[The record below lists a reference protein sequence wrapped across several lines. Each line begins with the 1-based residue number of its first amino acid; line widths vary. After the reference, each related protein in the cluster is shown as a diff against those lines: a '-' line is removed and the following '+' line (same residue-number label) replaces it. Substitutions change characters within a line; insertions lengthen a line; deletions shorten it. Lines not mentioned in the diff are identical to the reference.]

1 MGMQEMLNE
10 EIKTEFEA
18 LKKAKPGDD
27 THRTTVD
34 SLAKLMDRAIELKRI
49 EANSEELCNSREVET
64 DLKIQQMND
73 EKKDRLIKNIMA
85 GARDVAMIVVT
96 IWGTVASMNF
106 EKEGTITTSAG
117 RKHLNMIL
125 SLFK

>member
-64 DLKIQQMND
+64 DLKIQQVKYD
-73 EKKDRLIKNIMA
+73 KKDRVIKKMMA
-85 GARDVAMIVVT
+85 GARYVATIVVT
-96 IWGTVASMNF
+96 IWGTGASMNF

-117 RKHLNMIL
+117 RKHLNMTL